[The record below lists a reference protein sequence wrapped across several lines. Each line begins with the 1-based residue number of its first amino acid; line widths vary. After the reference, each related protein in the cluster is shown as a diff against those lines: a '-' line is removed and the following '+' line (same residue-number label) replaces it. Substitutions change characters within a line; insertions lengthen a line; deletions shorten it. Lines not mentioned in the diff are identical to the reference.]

1 MLCTLRRSQVSPGRQ
16 MLTHCAGAVTDAK
29 SIQIG
34 HQRFS
39 VMLSVAAAA
48 DVLLLLHYCH
58 QGLSG
63 GRTRDPSCKCK
74 DPDTDT
80 THFLLKTIN

>member
-48 DVLLLLHYCH
+48 DVLLLLCTIV
-58 QGLSG
+58 
-63 GRTRDPSCKCK
+63 TRDSLEGGPV
-74 DPDTDT
+74 TRAT
-80 THFLLKTIN
+80 A

>member
-48 DVLLLLHYCH
+48 DVLLLLCTIV
-58 QGLSG
+58 
-63 GRTRDPSCKCK
+63 TRDSLEGGPV
-74 DPDTDT
+74 TRAAA
-80 THFLLKTIN
+80 

>member
-48 DVLLLLHYCH
+48 DVLLLCTIV
-58 QGLSG
+58 
-63 GRTRDPSCKCK
+63 TRDSLEGGPVTRAASV
-74 DPDTDT
+74 
-80 THFLLKTIN
+80 KTPTPTQPISS